1 MGIFRVI
8 GKEVTK
14 AVDYV
19 VDKNR
24 KAAMI
29 NRLRIVI
36 KNERENTARAY
47 VALGKYY
54 MEHLRNPDD
63 TQAEHLC
70 QAVEESEARMK
81 KAFNKLDEITSPV
94 EEEEQCA
101 GCNDDCDACPYYE
114 ELDPFQRQELAHSA
128 DHADGADDDIP
139 GAPFVNEA
147 HDAAAAEE
155 ERQEAEIHADAEAAS
170 HINPEVTAGKPDIFG
185 EAAEDDAEQ

>member
-1 MGIFRVI
+1 MGIFSVI
-8 GKEVTK
+8 GNEVTK

-63 TQAEHLC
+63 LQAEQLC
-70 QAVEESEARMK
+70 KAVEESEARMK
-81 KAFNKLDEITSPV
+81 KAFNKLDQISSPV
-94 EEEEQCA
+94 EDEDACA
-101 GCNDDCDACPYYE
+101 GCNDDCDVCPYYE
-114 ELDPFQRQELAHSA
+114 DLDQTQRQELARSA
-128 DHADGADDDIP
+128 DSADELEDDIAE
-139 GAPFVNEA
+139 APFVNAA
-147 HDAAAAEE
+147 HDEAAAEE
-155 ERQEAEIHADAEAAS
+155 ERQEAEISADIEEAAP
-170 HINPEVTAGKPDIFG
+170 IDPNVTAGKPDILG
-185 EAAEDDAEQ
+185 EAAEDEPEQ